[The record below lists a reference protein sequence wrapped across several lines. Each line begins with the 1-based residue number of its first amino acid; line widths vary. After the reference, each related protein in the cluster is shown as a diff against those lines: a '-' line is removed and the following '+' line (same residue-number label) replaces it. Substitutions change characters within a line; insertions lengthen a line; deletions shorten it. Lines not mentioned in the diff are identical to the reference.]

1 MRTLDFLKNK
11 VEVLTLQELE
21 QSYHENHVDG
31 QPVGGIYHFAL
42 IQQVIDLF
50 ERRGLHAEVQ
60 EVFAA
65 QNREKSR
72 PGVTVLPAV
81 EERDG
86 RGAVSAHLLRR
97 VYANIAIADGET
109 DQLVTN
115 LAVAYHQRGI
125 QVGIGPMVKVCHN
138 QTILSPADVVSN
150 YSCFGSEL
158 ANTQRTVKYVLER
171 VEQWAARYE
180 DDCQQRNGLMRA
192 LQQTEWTLAD
202 RERTVA
208 TLMELRVRHDSP
220 SPLIH
225 RAATYP
231 LNSSQINDATERLL
245 LMEADGHGHTW
256 WDAYQQLNFT
266 LKPDLMDIPQVL
278 PQQLAL
284 ISTLK
289 SLFQ

>member
-1 MRTLDFLKNK
+1 MRTLNFLENK
-11 VEVLTLQELE
+11 VEVLTLDELE

-42 IQQVIDLF
+42 IQQVIETF
-50 ERRGLHAEVQ
+50 SRRGFHVEVQ

-86 RGAVSAHLLRR
+86 LGAVSAHLLRR
-97 VYANIAIADGET
+97 VYANIAIADDET
-109 DQLVTN
+109 DHVVTN

-138 QTILSPADVVSN
+138 QTILSPDDVVAN
-150 YSCFGSEL
+150 YSCFGREM
-158 ANTQRTVKYVLER
+158 AAAQRTVKHVLER
-171 VEQWAARYE
+171 VEQWATQYE
-180 DDCQQRNGLMRA
+180 DDRRKRTRLMEQ
-192 LQQTEWTLAD
+192 LTEMEWTRAD
-202 RERTVA
+202 RLRTVG
-208 TLMELRVRHDSP
+208 TLMELRVRHDS
-220 SPLIH
+220 SDPLIH
-225 RAATYP
+225 RTGTYP
-231 LNSSQINDATERLL
+231 LNSAQINEATERLL
-245 LMEADGHGHTW
+245 LLEEDGLKHTW
-256 WDAYQQLNFT
+256 WEAYQQMNHM

-284 ISTLK
+284 IETLK
-289 SLFQ
+289 PLSL